1 MKNLISFKLAGNL
14 AVTIIVLLIIF
25 HILLLLGIVPSDIV
39 WGGKTT
45 DETTILKLEIFSL
58 ITSFIFLVV
67 IFAKLRQSINMK
79 FRKVTNIAV
88 WIIFGYFTLNI
99 IGNLASGVT
108 IEKLI
113 FTPITIIL
121 SILLFRLAIEK

>member
-39 WGGKTT
+39 WGGKAA
-45 DETTILKLEIFSL
+45 DEATILKLEIFSL
-58 ITSFIFLVV
+58 ITSCIFLIV
-67 IFAKLRQSINMK
+67 ICAKLRQSINMK

-88 WIIFGYFTLNI
+88 WIIFGYFLLNI
-99 IGNLASGVT
+99 VGNLVSEVT
-108 IEKLI
+108 LEKLI

-121 SILLFRLAIEK
+121 SLLLFRLAIEK

>member
-1 MKNLISFKLAGNL
+1 MKNLISFKLAGKITI
-14 AVTIIVLLIIF
+14 AIIVLLIIF
-25 HILLLLGIVPSDIV
+25 HILLLLGVVPSDIV

-45 DETTILKLEIFSL
+45 DEATILKLEIFSL
-58 ITSFIFLVV
+58 VTSLILLGV
-67 IFAKLRQSINMK
+67 IFAKLRQSINIK
-79 FRKVTNIAV
+79 FRKVTNITV

-108 IEKLI
+108 LEKLI

-121 SILLFRLAIEK
+121 SLLLFRLAIEK